1 MKIWI
6 EAELLRLG
14 GLRAQAL
21 RSKGVPGP
29 EGSVLKL
36 LQGRLSQDISEF
48 IVDVMG
54 ADSML
59 CTKYTSARGEPLAAP
74 DPVIAFVGSPGGHHR
89 RRQQR
94 HPAQHHRRSR
104 LRPATGAPAST
115 RTRRGARSRA
125 AER

>member
-54 ADSML
+54 ASGML
-59 CTKYTSARGEPLAAP
+59 CNKYSEARGEALDEP
-74 DPVIAFVGSPGGHHR
+74 DAVIAFVASPAATIAGGSNDIQRNIIGDRVLRLPREPGFDPNTPWS
-89 RRQQR
+89 QI
-94 HPAQHHRRSR
+94 PRS
-104 LRPATGAPAST
+104 
-115 RTRRGARSRA
+115 
-125 AER
+125 